1 MRFSSGF
8 CSCCALF
15 VAFGQGLQLLLWS
28 ESSSSPSFLSRN
40 FAMGFSS
47 RCIPFRRGGDVIYRH
62 RRPVSSSAVGSTS
75 SLGLRVLDPRTV
87 SSNSRSVLSWATK
100 TTISVSPVSVSAL
113 RASSLSASSS
123 PLTEMD
129 TDRDL
134 DNEKDGEDE
143 EPFLEED
150 TIFALSSGFTGEQAT
165 AVAVIRIS
173 GPKANTVLEGLL
185 KTSSSSKPR
194 LPKFRMAALRKLYHP
209 TDHSILDHALVLSF
223 KGPNSF
229 TGEDLVE
236 LQCHGS
242 RVIVQR
248 LLNEALPSLGCRLA
262 EPGEFTQRAFAEGKL
277 DLVQVEAL
285 ADILAAETH
294 LQVEQGLKHLDG
306 EVSKTYEDW
315 RNQLVSGLAHAEA
328 VIDFGDDEHL
338 LLGGEDEDDDDGLS
352 DEALQ
357 QQQESVWGEVGTKM
371 MNLKESMQDNL
382 EDGRRGELIREGIK
396 VAIIGPPNAG
406 KSSLFN
412 VLARRDAAIVS
423 PIAGTTRDV
432 LQVSMDL
439 GGVKC
444 TLQDTAGVRSDTTD
458 ILELE
463 GMKRAKSVIQ
473 EADLVVAM
481 VDVTAASH
489 GMEIV
494 QSVLEECNRGNNDD
508 DDEGDDRIGSQRML
522 LVRNKNDLLEES
534 AEIDGVQQEEQRKKF
549 GDGIFDISCEN
560 QEGID
565 AFLDAL
571 TKEVVARTRGNADGG
586 EGALITRARH
596 RKHVEAAVMALERF
610 TVLSTEGNMAVDMAA
625 EELRLAASE
634 LGRITGAVDVEDVLD
649 VLFSDFCIGK

>member
-1 MRFSSGF
+1 MRIYFAFCYYALVLSVVQRFS
-8 CSCCALF
+8 
-15 VAFGQGLQLLLWS
+15 
-28 ESSSSPSFLSRN
+28 
-40 FAMGFSS
+40 
-47 RCIPFRRGGDVIYRH
+47 RGY
-62 RRPVSSSAVGSTS
+62 STS
-75 SLGLRVLDPRTV
+75 SSRIFAMAFSNRCFPLRRKCGFAYYRTRQISIARLKLFDPRPF
-87 SSNSRSVLSWATK
+87 SSTTSLLPLSLTK
-100 TTISVSPVSVSAL
+100 RTMNLLSPHT
-113 RASSLSASSS
+113 SSLSASLS
-123 PLTEMD
+123 D
-129 TDRDL
+129 TDNAQDSRR
-134 DNEKDGEDE
+134 EQQGEDE
-143 EPFLEED
+143 EQLTMDD
-150 TIFALSSGFTGEQAT
+150 TIFALSSGFTGQQAT

-173 GPKANTVLEGLL
+173 GPKATTALESLL
-185 KTSSSSKPR
+185 RTSPSSKPR
-194 LPKFRMAALRKLYHP
+194 LPKYRQAALRKLYHP
-209 TDHSILDHALVLSF
+209 ADYSILDHALVLSF

-242 RVIVQR
+242 RVIVER
-248 LLNEALPSLGCRLA
+248 LLNEALPSMGCRLA
-262 EPGEFTQRAFAEGKL
+262 EPGEFTQRAFSHGKL

-294 LQVEQGLKHLDG
+294 LQVEQGLKHLNGD
-306 EVSKTYEDW
+306 VSKTYESW
-315 RNQLVSGLAHAEA
+315 RSTLISGLAHAEA

-338 LLGGEDEDDDDGLS
+338 LLGEDNEFDDGTT

-357 QQQESVWGEVGTKM
+357 EQQESVWGEVGTKM
-371 MNLKESMQDNL
+371 IHLQQSMQHNL

-412 VLARRDAAIVS
+412 LLARRDAAIVS

-444 TLQDTAGVRSDTTD
+444 TLQDTAGVRSDTMD
-458 ILELE
+458 VLELE
-463 GMKRAKSVIQ
+463 GMKRAKTVIQ

-481 VDVTAASH
+481 IDVTTASL

-494 QSVLEECNRGNNDD
+494 QSVLDECNMNDD
-508 DDEGDDRIGSQRML
+508 DEEYDDAGNIEPTQML
-522 LVRNKNDLLEES
+522 LVRNKQDLMEEDS
-534 AEIDGVQQEEQRKKF
+534 KIDAEDQKHQEMKF
-549 GDGIFDISCEN
+549 GDDIFDISCRE

-565 AFLDAL
+565 KFLDAL
-571 TKEVVARTRGNADGG
+571 TQRVIARTRVNSDLDGAG

-596 RKHVEAAVMALERF
+596 RQHVEAAVLALERF
-610 TVLSTEGNMAVDMAA
+610 VLLSREGNMAVDMAA

>member
-1 MRFSSGF
+1 
-8 CSCCALF
+8 
-15 VAFGQGLQLLLWS
+15 
-28 ESSSSPSFLSRN
+28 
-40 FAMGFSS
+40 MGFSS